1 MKLFVILDKAVRG
14 PFDRDQ
20 LRQLAEAG
28 AIALTTE
35 ASESATGPWTKLQEI
50 PGSAELFPQRRR
62 FEFKAKTFEQANR
75 PSAPPVDHRD
85 LIAAANK
92 PLQPPPASLPGPAPA
107 EAPPAAARRPNE
119 VEEILRINREREKE
133 LGLDA
138 LKPMQARP
146 NRRLRDWLV
155 ILAVINGL
163 FVWLLFANKGN
174 VTVQMFALGGM
185 VILSA
190 GITWIMFFVMDR
202 Y

>member
-1 MKLFVILDKAVRG
+1 
-14 PFDRDQ
+14 
-20 LRQLAEAG
+20 
-28 AIALTTE
+28 
-35 ASESATGPWTKLQEI
+35 
-50 PGSAELFPQRRR
+50 
-62 FEFKAKTFEQANR
+62 
-75 PSAPPVDHRD
+75 
-85 LIAAANK
+85 
-92 PLQPPPASLPGPAPA
+92 
-107 EAPPAAARRPNE
+107 
-119 VEEILRINREREKE
+119 
-133 LGLDA
+133 
-138 LKPMQARP
+138 MQARP